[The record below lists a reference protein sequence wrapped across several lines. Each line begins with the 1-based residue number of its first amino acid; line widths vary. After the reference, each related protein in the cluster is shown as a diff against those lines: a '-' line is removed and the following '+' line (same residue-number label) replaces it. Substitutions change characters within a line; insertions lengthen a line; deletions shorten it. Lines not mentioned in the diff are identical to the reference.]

1 MINRPIIW
9 MCVFCSTKQTHMFIE
24 RTDHPGIALY
34 GYCEHCLKFENVRN
48 HMNDSNMKFHVRE
61 EIEIILPVMQ
71 S

>member
-1 MINRPIIW
+1 
-9 MCVFCSTKQTHMFIE
+9 MFIE

-48 HMNDSNMKFHVRE
+48 HMNDSNIKFHARE